1 MKQITFLIMSMFTYI
16 PIIATAGETAEEYA
30 DTEKITVIDG
40 GVSISGT
47 QRMGYVCKDTLY
59 PGTNRTVPEWLLMQ
73 FDQAEQDNPDYP
85 ESTIFR
91 EVWDTYK
98 TPPPYHEYIKPG
110 REEECVERAR
120 IFIENIHKAV
130 ADNIQNLGNPNYVPF
145 RIAQYSFSIK
155 KRERLRWWGGNKL
168 ARRNAVEFTRR
179 VYYEVQSKFQNMNY
193 ACRDFWY
200 PNTHLP
206 VPLWLEIQLLWAERN
221 NPYYKNPYLPEFTL
235 FRQVEEE
242 YGGILAHADPIIPGE
257 KYVKYK
263 CIERADI
270 YAGAIREAV
279 RDNILYYPFEGVT
292 SINSSGR
299 GGREFLP
306 FDIDAYSARVKAR
319 EQLNQLDRVLEKYD

>member
-1 MKQITFLIMSMFTYI
+1 MTRYI
-16 PIIATAGETAEEYA
+16 LTIISILACVSRLAIAGETAEEYA
-30 DTEKITVIDG
+30 STLWDG
-40 GVSISGT
+40 GMNGSFSKT
-47 QRMGYVCKDTLY
+47 DQMGYVCKDTLY
-59 PGTNRTVPEWLLMQ
+59 PGTNRAVPEWLLMQ

-98 TPPPYHEYIKPG
+98 TPPPYHESISPG

-130 ADNIQNLGNPNYVPF
+130 ADNIQNLGNPDYVPF

-155 KRERLRWWGGNKL
+155 KGERLRWWGGNRL

-193 ACRDFWY
+193 VCRDVWY

-206 VPLWLEIQLLWAERN
+206 VPLWLEIQLLWAENN
-221 NPYYKNPYLPEFTL
+221 NPYYPESTL

-242 YGGILAHADPIIPGE
+242 YGQTLAHADPIIPGE
-257 KYVKYK
+257 EDK
-263 CIERADI
+263 CIERANR
-270 YAGAIREAV
+270 YASAIKNAVKDNSDFREVNASWY
-279 RDNILYYPFEGVT
+279 I
-292 SINSSGR
+292 
-299 GGREFLP
+299 P
-306 FDIDAYSARVKAR
+306 FDIKSYSTRVKSR
-319 EQLNQLDRVLEKYD
+319 EQLNQITRSVEKHD

>member
-1 MKQITFLIMSMFTYI
+1 MTRYILTITSILACVSRLAI
-16 PIIATAGETAEEYA
+16 AGETAEEYA
-30 DTEKITVIDG
+30 ATLIDNG
-40 GVSISGT
+40 INGVFSKTGQI
-47 QRMGYVCKDTLY
+47 GYVCKDTLY
-59 PGTNRTVPEWLLMQ
+59 PDTNRAVPEWLLMQ
-73 FDQAEQDNPDYP
+73 LDQAEQDNPDYP

-91 EVWDTYK
+91 KVWDTYK
-98 TPPPYHEYIKPG
+98 TPPPYHESIRPG

-120 IFIENIHKAV
+120 IYIENIHKAV
-130 ADNIQNLGNPNYVPF
+130 ADNIQNLGNPDYVPF
-145 RIAQYSFSIK
+145 RIAEYSHAIESG
-155 KRERLRWWGGNKL
+155 ERLWWGGNKL

-221 NPYYKNPYLPEFTL
+221 NPYYKNPYLPESTL

-279 RDNILYYPFEGVT
+279 RDNILHYPFEGVERISHNGWKFT
-292 SINSSGR
+292 
-299 GGREFLP
+299 P

-319 EQLNQLDRVLEKYD
+319 EQLDQLDRVLEKYD

>member
-1 MKQITFLIMSMFTYI
+1 MTRYI
-16 PIIATAGETAEEYA
+16 LTIISILACVSRLAIAGETAEEYA
-30 DTEKITVIDG
+30 STLWDG
-40 GVSISGT
+40 GMNGSFSKT
-47 QRMGYVCKDTLY
+47 DQMGYVCKDTLY
-59 PGTNRTVPEWLLMQ
+59 PGTNRAVPEWLLMQ

-98 TPPPYHEYIKPG
+98 TPPPYHESIKPG

-130 ADNIQNLGNPNYVPF
+130 ADNIQNLGNPDYVPF

-155 KRERLRWWGGNKL
+155 KGERLRWWGGNRL

-193 ACRDFWY
+193 VCRDVWY

-206 VPLWLEIQLLWAERN
+206 VPLWLEIQLLWAENN
-221 NPYYKNPYLPEFTL
+221 NPYYPESTL

-242 YGGILAHADPIIPGE
+242 YGQTLAHADPIIPGE
-257 KYVKYK
+257 EDK
-263 CIERADI
+263 CIERANR
-270 YAGAIREAV
+270 YASAIKNAVKDNSDFREVNASWY
-279 RDNILYYPFEGVT
+279 I
-292 SINSSGR
+292 
-299 GGREFLP
+299 P
-306 FDIDAYSARVKAR
+306 FDIKSYSTRVKSR
-319 EQLNQLDRVLEKYD
+319 EQLNQITRIVEKHD

>member
-1 MKQITFLIMSMFTYI
+1 MTRYI
-16 PIIATAGETAEEYA
+16 LTIISILACVSRLAIAGETAEEYA
-30 DTEKITVIDG
+30 STLWDG
-40 GVSISGT
+40 GMNGSFSKT
-47 QRMGYVCKDTLY
+47 DQMGYVCKDTLY
-59 PGTNRTVPEWLLMQ
+59 PGTNRAVPEWLLMQ

-98 TPPPYHEYIKPG
+98 TPPPYHESIKPG

-130 ADNIQNLGNPNYVPF
+130 ADNIQNLGNPDYVPF
-145 RIAQYSFSIK
+145 RIAEYSHAIESG
-155 KRERLRWWGGNKL
+155 ERLWWGGNKL

-221 NPYYKNPYLPEFTL
+221 NPYYKNPYLPETTL
-235 FRQVEEE
+235 FRQVEER

-270 YAGAIREAV
+270 YANAIREAV
-279 RDNILYYPFEGVT
+279 RDNILHYPFEGVERISHNGWKFT
-292 SINSSGR
+292 
-299 GGREFLP
+299 P

-319 EQLNQLDRVLEKYD
+319 EQLDQLDRVLEKYD

>member
-1 MKQITFLIMSMFTYI
+1 MKQITFLIMSIFTYL

-40 GVSISGT
+40 GVSVSGT

-59 PGTNRTVPEWLLMQ
+59 PGTNRAVPEWLLMQ

-98 TPPPYHEYIKPG
+98 TPPPYHESISPG

-130 ADNIQNLGNPNYVPF
+130 ADNIQNLGNPDYVPF
-145 RIAQYSFSIK
+145 RIAEYSHAIESG
-155 KRERLRWWGGNKL
+155 ERLWWGGNKL

-193 ACRDFWY
+193 VCRDVWY

-206 VPLWLEIQLLWAERN
+206 VPLWLEIQLLWAENN
-221 NPYYKNPYLPEFTL
+221 NPYYPESTL

-242 YGGILAHADPIIPGE
+242 YGQTLAHADPIIPGE
-257 KYVKYK
+257 EDK
-263 CIERADI
+263 CIERANR
-270 YAGAIREAV
+270 YASAIKNAVKDNSDFREVNASWY
-279 RDNILYYPFEGVT
+279 I
-292 SINSSGR
+292 
-299 GGREFLP
+299 P
-306 FDIDAYSARVKAR
+306 FDIKSYSTRVKSR
-319 EQLNQLDRVLEKYD
+319 EQLNQITRSVEKHD

>member
-1 MKQITFLIMSMFTYI
+1 MKQITFLIMSIFTYL

-40 GVSISGT
+40 GVSVSGT

-59 PGTNRTVPEWLLMQ
+59 PGTNRAVPEWLLMQ

-98 TPPPYHEYIKPG
+98 TPPPYHESIKPG

-130 ADNIQNLGNPNYVPF
+130 ADNIQNLGNPDYVPF
-145 RIAQYSFSIK
+145 RIAEYSHAIESG
-155 KRERLRWWGGNKL
+155 ERLWWGGNKL

-221 NPYYKNPYLPEFTL
+221 NPYYKNPYLPETTL
-235 FRQVEEE
+235 FRQVEER

-270 YAGAIREAV
+270 YANAIREAV
-279 RDNILYYPFEGVT
+279 RDNILHYPFEGVERISHNGWKFT
-292 SINSSGR
+292 
-299 GGREFLP
+299 P

-319 EQLNQLDRVLEKYD
+319 EQLDQLDRVLEKYD

>member
-1 MKQITFLIMSMFTYI
+1 MTRYI
-16 PIIATAGETAEEYA
+16 LTIISILACVSRLAIAGETAEEYA
-30 DTEKITVIDG
+30 STLWDG
-40 GVSISGT
+40 GMNGSFSKT
-47 QRMGYVCKDTLY
+47 DQMGYVCKDTLY
-59 PGTNRTVPEWLLMQ
+59 PGTNRAVPEWLLMQ

-98 TPPPYHEYIKPG
+98 TPPPYHESISPG

-130 ADNIQNLGNPNYVPF
+130 ADNIQNLGNPDYVPF
-145 RIAQYSFSIK
+145 RIAEYSHAIESG
-155 KRERLRWWGGNKL
+155 ERLWWGGNKL

-221 NPYYKNPYLPEFTL
+221 NPYYKNPYLPESTL

-270 YAGAIREAV
+270 YANAIREAV
-279 RDNILYYPFEGVT
+279 RDNILHYPFEGVERISHNGWKFT
-292 SINSSGR
+292 
-299 GGREFLP
+299 P

-319 EQLNQLDRVLEKYD
+319 EQLDQLDRVLEKYD

>member
-1 MKQITFLIMSMFTYI
+1 MKQITFLIMSMFTYF

-30 DTEKITVIDG
+30 ATLWDG
-40 GVSISGT
+40 GMNGSFSKT
-47 QRMGYVCKDTLY
+47 DQMGYVCKDTLY
-59 PGTNRTVPEWLLMQ
+59 PGTNRAVPEWLLMQ

-98 TPPPYHEYIKPG
+98 TPPPYHESISPG

-130 ADNIQNLGNPNYVPF
+130 ADNIQNLGNPDYVPF
-145 RIAQYSFSIK
+145 RIAEYSHAIESG
-155 KRERLRWWGGNKL
+155 ERLWWGGNKL

-221 NPYYKNPYLPEFTL
+221 NPYYKNPYLPESTL

-270 YAGAIREAV
+270 YANAIREAV

-319 EQLNQLDRVLEKYD
+319 EQLDQLDRVLEKYD